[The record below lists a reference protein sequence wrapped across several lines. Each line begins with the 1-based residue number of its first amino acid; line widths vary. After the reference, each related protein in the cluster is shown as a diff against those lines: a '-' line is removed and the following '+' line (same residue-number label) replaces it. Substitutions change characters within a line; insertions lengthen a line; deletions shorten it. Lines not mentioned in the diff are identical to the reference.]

1 MGRGR
6 NSGLGGSAAQPVQQ
20 QAPQPQPVQQ
30 PAPQP
35 APQPQPA
42 PAPQPTQTKYEAF
55 LNGTDHDMAVVNG
68 KAKRKA
74 MPSNMYDSPTQR
86 LINQLDLHDKPEIV
100 TSAKL
105 QQMAKKP
112 GAVVLYRTL
121 ADGQG
126 MTSSAIAQDMLKGS
140 KNNIGGWG
148 GQAYGGG
155 LYFAKDYNDSK
166 WYGNG
171 PSASYTVA
179 AVLNSKAKVITAQKL
194 KSQGR
199 AFLQSHPEF
208 AKSIG
213 YTGGGI
219 STTLLS
225 PVALAM
231 GYNVIDHQNG
241 HYGYH
246 TILDRSVITTDG
258 KNRFGS
264 SYNDNSQKL

>member
-1 MGRGR
+1 
-6 NSGLGGSAAQPVQQ
+6 
-20 QAPQPQPVQQ
+20 
-30 PAPQP
+30 
-35 APQPQPA
+35 
-42 PAPQPTQTKYEAF
+42 
-55 LNGTDHDMAVVNG
+55 MAVVNG

-100 TSAKL
+100 TSAQL
-105 QQMAKKP
+105 RQMAKKR

-121 ADGQG
+121 ADGNG

-140 KNNIGGWG
+140 MNNIGGWG
-148 GQAYGGG
+148 GQVYGGG
-155 LYFAKDYNDSK
+155 LYFAKDYEDSK
-166 WYGNG
+166 EYGHG
-171 PSASYTVA
+171 PNASYTVA
-179 AVLNSKAKVITAQKL
+179 AVLNSKAKVITAKKL
-194 KSQGR
+194 QSQGM

-213 YTGGGI
+213 YTGGI
-219 STTLLS
+219 VSTKLLS

-241 HYGYH
+241 SFGYH

-258 KNRFGS
+258 KNRYGS
-264 SYNDNSQKL
+264 SYFDDSQRL